1 MASLFDSSVSRPR
14 AGLWSRLSTARRR
27 AAVVTSAA
35 LLAAGAGV
43 ASSLAVSD
51 ASAVSATVAPADE
64 PPPPVVTTVPPVALV
79 SHVEV
84 PTPDPPASA
93 GTDGEAETDE
103 ETAEGQPVEGGKAS
117 YYGAELAGNPTASG
131 EAFDPTDLTAAHRTM
146 PFGTRLRVTNERTG
160 ASVVVRVNDRG
171 PFHGDRV
178 IDVSTAAAKE
188 IGLKRAG
195 TARVSLERLPKK
207 PARG

>member
-1 MASLFDSSVSRPR
+1 MNPLPNPAALPPRRGIRSRLAGAKRRASL
-14 AGLWSRLSTARRR
+14 
-27 AAVVTSAA
+27 VTSAA

-43 ASSLAVSD
+43 VTTSSPTVSD
-51 ASAVSATVAPADE
+51 APAVAVAAAPAE
-64 PPPPVVTTVPPVALV
+64 VRSAPPPTLVPPVALV
-79 SHVEV
+79 SDVA
-84 PTPDPPASA
+84 TT
-93 GTDGEAETDE
+93 TDGPA
-103 ETAEGQPVEGGKAS
+103 AAGQPIGGGEAS

-131 EAFDPTDLTAAHRTM
+131 EAFDPSELTAAHRTL

-178 IDVSTAAAKE
+178 IDVSTAAARE

-195 TARVSLERLPKK
+195 TAPVTLERLPKR
-207 PARG
+207 PVRG

>member
-1 MASLFDSSVSRPR
+1 MTSLSDPTVSPSQPGPRPR
-14 AGLWSRLSTARRR
+14 LQRARRR
-27 AAVVTSAA
+27 AALVTSAA

-43 ASSLAVSD
+43 VAT
-51 ASAVSATVAPADE
+51 SAPVVQDAPAVAAAAAPVEAE
-64 PPPPVVTTVPPVALV
+64 PPPPLTLVPPVVLV
-79 SHVEV
+79 SNVEL
-84 PTPDPPASA
+84 PADAPAADPAPD
-93 GTDGEAETDE
+93 EA
-103 ETAEGQPVEGGKAS
+103 PVEGEPIGAGKAS

-131 EAFDPTDLTAAHRTM
+131 EAFDPAEMTAAHRTL
-146 PFGTRLRVTNERTG
+146 PFGTRVRVTNERNG
-160 ASVVVRVNDRG
+160 ESVVVRVNDRG

-195 TARVSLERLPKK
+195 TARVTLERLPKR